1 MQSLWAVAAL
11 LAGAAATTPASEV
24 AALREFYGA
33 LGGDGWLDNHLW
45 NSASDPCDGNDPW
58 YGVFCEINASLPNA
72 THVVGI
78 ALGYNQLDGT
88 LPASLANLLE
98 VLNTIVL
105 PVIAVLFVDAR
116 CLHDNLESHSTEIG
130 VPYCYIGTQDD
141 QGHVIHCNEY
151 RTETYT
157 STYEPRSHYD
167 GAQCVTAVITT
178 YTPVL
183 VTSSLLTG
191 IFAPAVYLLLPAL
204 RAAPPSPNHWL
215 GRLVDINALWGLRDD
230 GAATAALLE
239 SAFTTLNVSLSL
251 VMAFGLA
258 APNVAAAALAATA
271 GTLVTTLHQ
280 LGLRQEF
287 ERSADSWL
295 SGIERAPWGG
305 LIVALA
311 PLPAVWEF
319 VRFRFLSGRGSDIAV
334 ILLPVVL
341 ACFAMCSSP
350 PGARRLRR
358 ALDRAR
364 KPRAAGAP
372 ELVIRPSA
380 DSLVDPSPTTTEPLI
395 A

>member
-1 MQSLWAVAAL
+1 M
-11 LAGAAATTPASEV
+11 
-24 AALREFYGA
+24 
-33 LGGDGWLDNHLW
+33 
-45 NSASDPCDGNDPW
+45 
-58 YGVFCEINASLPNA
+58 
-72 THVVGI
+72 
-78 ALGYNQLDGT
+78 
-88 LPASLANLLE
+88 
-98 VLNTIVL
+98 
-105 PVIAVLFVDAR
+105 
-116 CLHDNLESHSTEIG
+116 
-130 VPYCYIGTQDD
+130 
-141 QGHVIHCNEY
+141 
-151 RTETYT
+151 
-157 STYEPRSHYD
+157 
-167 GAQCVTAVITT
+167 
-178 YTPVL
+178 L

-191 IFAPAVYLLLPAL
+191 VFAPAVYLLLPAL

-215 GRLVDINALWGLRDD
+215 GRLVDINALWGLLDG

-251 VMAFGLA
+251 MMALGLA
-258 APNVAAAALAATA
+258 SPNVAAAAAAATA

-319 VRFRFLSGRGSDIAV
+319 VRYRFLSSDIAV
-334 ILLPVVL
+334 IMLPVVL

-364 KPRAAGAP
+364 EPRAAGEP
-372 ELVIRPSA
+372 ELVIRPS
-380 DSLVDPSPTTTEPLI
+380 DDPLVDPSLTATEPLI
-395 A
+395 T